1 MIPQEELDRAVRRW
15 KARKLGHE
23 VPAAVAG
30 EESVPVMIDHPLND
44 EPTRVAS
51 HNYSSEVQTPP
62 AEVHLGEDDFE
73 DHTDHRKR

>member
-1 MIPQEELDRAVRRW
+1 MLPQEELDRALARW

-23 VPAAVAG
+23 VAHDTAVPEPVDQRAPA
-30 EESVPVMIDHPLND
+30 HD

-51 HNYSSEVQTPP
+51 AHYHSDMETPP

-73 DHTDHRKR
+73 DHTHHRR